1 MPHVL
6 GDDFEKCRARF
17 PGDAPFGTDIKY
29 DPLFEGI
36 KAEVLKLTAHTS
48 LEGGVDWKMV
58 KARSLEILGSK
69 SKDLTVACYLTTALF
84 MLDGYGGLADG
95 IDLLH
100 RYVQDDWDGLFPPA
114 ARPRNR
120 ALTLEW
126 LVTRLAPFV
135 ENRSPEPFE
144 IALLAPL
151 RDQLALFQEGVRMRL
166 LHEAPSFS
174 DLNAA
179 LAGYLENL
187 KDAAEGLAAAA
198 APDVPPA
205 SPQGTAQPSS
215 PASAAARASE
225 PAPVVVAAGT
235 PADEI
240 AGRIRALIPA
250 LRDADPLSPAPYRL
264 LRTLKWETAAEPPLD
279 PNSPT
284 PGTTRIQPPRQQQ
297 RTALENMFAAA
308 NWAALLP
315 ASEGAF
321 QDPGG
326 TFWLDLHRYTA
337 TALEGLGATRAAEAV
352 KEEVARLTGRLKTLA
367 TLAFA
372 DRTVVADPRRPNERT
387 VERTPFA
394 SEETR
399 QWIESLKAE
408 AGGEAAPAL
417 ALPSSRAVETGEPS
431 LSPADART
439 IQEMLTRQQSTAAFD
454 LLQSA
459 VDKAPNQR
467 ARFRTRLAA
476 ARLCLQ
482 ANQVAWARALLETL
496 LNETETFQFE
506 DWEPETAA
514 DLYQLLALC
523 YARPAKKGGPQDPEA
538 ARLQI
543 EILRKKLFRID
554 MRAAAGLEE
563 ALRR

>member
-6 GDDFEKCRARF
+6 GDDFEKCRTRF

-29 DPLFEGI
+29 DPLFEGL

-84 MLDGYGGLADG
+84 MLDGYGGLSDG
-95 IDLLH
+95 IDILH
-100 RYVQDDWDGLFPPA
+100 AYVKDDWDGVFPPA

-135 ENRSPEPFE
+135 ENRAPEPFE
-144 IALLAPL
+144 IALLPPL
-151 RDQLALFQEGVRMRL
+151 RDQLATFQEGVRQRL

-174 DLNAA
+174 ELNAA
-179 LAGYLENL
+179 LAVYLEDI
-187 KDAAEGLAAAA
+187 KDAAAVVDAPSAAAE
-198 APDVPPA
+198 APATSQP
-205 SPQGTAQPSS
+205 GTAQPSS
-215 PASAAARASE
+215 PAPAVRPAE
-225 PAPVVVAAGT
+225 PAVAVAPGT

-240 AGRIRALIPA
+240 AGRIRALVPA
-250 LRDADPLSPAPYRL
+250 LRDADPLSPVPYRL
-264 LRTLKWETAAEPPLD
+264 LRTLKWEAAAEPPLD

-284 PGTTRIQPPRQQQ
+284 PGTTRIQPPRPQQ

-308 NWAALLP
+308 NWAPLLA

-321 QDPGG
+321 QDAGG

-337 TALEGLGATRAAEAV
+337 LALEGLGAIRAAEAV
-352 KEEVARLTGRLKTLA
+352 QEEVARLTGRLKTLA

-372 DRTVVADPRRPNERT
+372 DRTVIDPRRPTERT
-387 VERTPFA
+387 IERTPFA
-394 SEETR
+394 SDETR
-399 QWIESLKAE
+399 QWIETLKPE
-408 AGGEAAPAL
+408 AGGEAAPTL
-417 ALPSSRAVETGEPS
+417 ALPTSRAVETGEPA
-431 LSPADART
+431 LSSADTRT

-482 ANQVAWARALLETL
+482 ANQAVWARALLETL

-523 YARPAKKGGPQDPEA
+523 YSRPAKKGGPQDPEV
-538 ARLQI
+538 ARAQI
-543 EILRKKLFRID
+543 EALRKKLFRID

>member
-6 GDDFEKCRARF
+6 GDDLEKCRARF
-17 PGDAPFGTDIKY
+17 PGDTPFGTDIKY

-58 KARSLEILGSK
+58 KARSLEILGTK

-95 IDLLH
+95 IEILH
-100 RYVQDDWDGLFPPA
+100 AYVKDDWEGVFPPA

-135 ENRSPEPFE
+135 ENKAPEPFE
-144 IALLAPL
+144 IALLPPL
-151 RDQLALFQEGVRMRL
+151 RDQLAAFQEGVRQRL
-166 LHEAPSFS
+166 LHEAPSFT

-179 LAGYLENL
+179 IAVYLEDL
-187 KDAAEGLAAAA
+187 KDAPVGGNGSAPAPTAE
-198 APDVPPA
+198 APSA
-205 SPQGTAQPSS
+205 SPQGTAP
-215 PASAAARASE
+215 PVAAQ
-225 PAPVVVAAGT
+225 PAPVAVAAGT

-240 AGRIRALIPA
+240 AGRIRALVPA
-250 LRDADPLSPAPYRL
+250 LRDADSLSPMPYRL
-264 LRTLKWETAAEPPLD
+264 LRTLKWESATEPPLD
-279 PNSPT
+279 PNSPN
-284 PGTTRIQPPRQQQ
+284 PGTTRIQPPRAQQ
-297 RTALENMFAAA
+297 RLALENMLAAS
-308 NWAALLP
+308 NWAALLTT
-315 ASEGAF
+315 SEGAF
-321 QDPGG
+321 QDAGG

-337 TALEGLGATRAAEAV
+337 TALEGLGATRAADAV
-352 KEEVARLTGRLKTLA
+352 KEEVARVVGRLKTLT

-372 DRTVVADPRRPNERT
+372 DRTVIDPRRPTERT
-387 VERTPFA
+387 IERTPFA

-399 QWIESLKAE
+399 QWIETLKSDA
-408 AGGEAAPAL
+408 AGEAAPAL
-417 ALPSSRAVETGEPS
+417 ALPTSRAVEPSEPA
-431 LSPADART
+431 LSPTDART
-439 IQEMLTRQQSTAAFD
+439 IQEMLNRQQSTAAFD
-454 LLQSA
+454 LLQAA

-467 ARFRTRLAA
+467 ARFRTRLTA

-482 ANQVAWARALLETL
+482 ANQTAWARALLETL
-496 LNETETFQFE
+496 LTETETFRFE

-523 YARPAKKGGPQDPEA
+523 YARPARKGGPQDPEA
-538 ARLQI
+538 ARVQI
-543 EILRKKLFRID
+543 EDLRKKLFRID